1 MKKIIILSLIILS
14 FGIKA
19 QTFNQTYLSDS
30 VQIKELSNKQGLS
43 YKIKNYDNDS
53 YWSKAANNI
62 FINYNDSLEITN
74 ILEIPDRDYMF
85 KYGNKL
91 YLLNTAFHYDYDTS
105 FNQLFVVDSFS
116 FIYYDIENRTENYV
130 NINDSLIEINNK
142 YMFLEQSKEIA
153 IVSAPRIE
161 MFDSN
166 SVLNSTSFKI
176 TILDTLGNVLRYKKI
191 NRRLH
196 DFSFEEQANNILI
209 SGVAYGTYT
218 TSLDNKIYYINK
230 NSLDLVDSINTDKH
244 YLFFKTINDSIV
256 CGITGLYTI
265 YVDMYNT
272 ISKTVINNN
281 YSVSSP
287 AIHWFNQYFYNTS
300 SLSIDF
306 INEDSIFF
314 VCQLRDANPYNSRG
328 IEMFNFKRDG
338 SLNYRYI
345 FNDYQSN
352 LQREINGITATREG
366 GLIIDVMSII
376 NYNFSNAWLLRYS
389 HYGNLDLL
397 DVKKEDKYTIILYP
411 NPTKDFINIVSSDDI
426 NEITIYNS
434 LSQNVYSKKHKGK
447 DIEIDISYFSKGS
460 YIVDIRTEKGN
471 IRKKFIVE

>member
-1 MKKIIILSLIILS
+1 MKQIIIILSLILLS

-30 VQIKELSNKQGLS
+30 VQIKELSNKQGLN

-53 YWSKAANNI
+53 YWSKAANSI

-105 FNQLFVVDSFS
+105 FNQIFVVDSIS
-116 FIYYDIENRTENYV
+116 FIYYNIENRTEHYI
-130 NINDSLIEINNK
+130 NINDSLIELNYS

-153 IVSAPRIE
+153 IVSSPRID
-161 MFDSN
+161 MMDSN

-176 TILDTLGNVLRYKKI
+176 TILDTLGNVLRYNKI

-196 DFSFEEQANNILI
+196 QFSFEEQGNNIII
-209 SGVAYGTYT
+209 SGEAYGTNST
-218 TSLDNKIYYINK
+218 QLDNKIYYINE
-230 NSLDLVDSINTDKH
+230 NSLDLVDSINTDKS
-244 YLFFKTINDSIV
+244 YIYFKTINDSLI

-272 ISKTVINNN
+272 VSKTVISNN
-281 YSVSSP
+281 YFVSSP
-287 AIHWFNQYFYNTS
+287 TIHWSNLYFSNT

-314 VCQLRDANPYNSRG
+314 VCQLRDANPYNSRE
-328 IEMFNFKRDG
+328 IEIFNFKRDG

-397 DVKKEDKYTIILYP
+397 DIKKEDKYTIILYP
-411 NPTKDFINIVSSDDI
+411 NPTTDFINIVSSDDI
-426 NEITIYNS
+426 EEIKIYNF
-434 LSQNVYSKKHKGK
+434 LSQNVYSKQYKGK
-447 DIEIDISYFSKGS
+447 DIEINVSKFSKGN
-460 YIVDIRTEKGN
+460 YIVDITTKKGN
-471 IRKKFIVE
+471 IRKKFIVK

>member
-1 MKKIIILSLIILS
+1 MKQIIIILSLILLS

-30 VQIKELSNKQGLS
+30 VQIKELSNKQGLN

-53 YWSKAANNI
+53 YWSKAANSI

-105 FNQLFVVDSFS
+105 FNQIFVVDSIS
-116 FIYYDIENRTENYV
+116 FIYYNIENRTEHYI
-130 NINDSLIEINNK
+130 NINDSLIELNYS

-153 IVSAPRIE
+153 IVSSPRID
-161 MFDSN
+161 MMDSN

-176 TILDTLGNVLRYKKI
+176 TILDTLGNVLRYNKI

-196 DFSFEEQANNILI
+196 QFSFEEQGNNIII
-209 SGVAYGTYT
+209 SGEAYGTNST
-218 TSLDNKIYYINK
+218 QLDNKIYYINE
-230 NSLDLVDSINTDKH
+230 NSLDLVDSINTDKS
-244 YLFFKTINDSIV
+244 YIYFKTINDSLI

-272 ISKTVINNN
+272 VSKTVISNN
-281 YSVSSP
+281 YFVSSP
-287 AIHWFNQYFYNTS
+287 TIHWSNLYFSNT

-314 VCQLRDANPYNSRG
+314 VCQLRDANPYNSRE
-328 IEMFNFKRDG
+328 IEIFNFKRDG

-397 DVKKEDKYTIILYP
+397 DIKKEDKYTIILYP
-411 NPTKDFINIVSSDDI
+411 NPTTDFINIVSSDDI
-426 NEITIYNS
+426 EEIKIYNF
-434 LSQNVYSKKHKGK
+434 LSQNVYSKQYKGK
-447 DIEIDISYFSKGS
+447 DIELNVSNFSKGN
-460 YIVDIRTEKGN
+460 YIADIKTEKGN
-471 IRKKFIVE
+471 IRKKFIVK